1 MPEIHSCTSAL
12 STTVTPTTPFI
23 NSTYLSP
30 INTTGVITDT
40 SSDYPIDTSQDAI
53 VDNFLDSLTSVGQQ
67 GSQYDDEITA
77 QDKHRVAKVLGNAG
91 WIATTDYLPAAI
103 IVLKWTIS
111 LSLAFG
117 PPTAMMGW
125 KSMKRLTN
133 YYAGQKIYP
142 KKSSFHKD
150 LRITLGLI
158 NKFIE
163 VKFPSVRTAAKGL
176 ISKVNYQFDDGTS
189 VTEMAKNTTNAVL
202 TSIRA
207 GREISGLYKEDIIL
221 EATKEGYVIRI
232 DVKGRQKGV
241 PFKYK
246 KRIPVPRDLELKLVE
261 NLPNQ
266 KAIGEV
272 AKYTTEDADAT
283 ESLW

>member
-1 MPEIHSCTSAL
+1 MPEIHSCTSGL
-12 STTVTPTTPFI
+12 STTVTATTQFI
-23 NSTYLSP
+23 NNTYLIP
-30 INTTGVITDT
+30 INTTGIIADT
-40 SSDYPIDTSQDAI
+40 TSNYPIDISEDDI
-53 VDNFLDSLTSVGQQ
+53 VDNFLNSLISVEQE

-91 WIATTDYLPAAI
+91 WIATTDYLPAAV

-117 PPTAMMGW
+117 PPAVMIGW

-158 NKFIE
+158 DTFIE
-163 VKFPSVRTAAKGL
+163 VKFPIVRAATKGL
-176 ISKVNYQFDDGTS
+176 INKVDYQFDDGTTL
-189 VTEMAKNTTNAVL
+189 TEMAKNTTNAVL
-202 TSIRA
+202 TRIRA

-246 KRIPVPRDLELKLVE
+246 KRIPVPRDLEIKLVE
-261 NLPNQ
+261 NPPGR
-266 KAIGEV
+266 KAIVEV
-272 AKYTTEDADAT
+272 AEETTEDADAI
-283 ESLW
+283 ESL